1 VSFGLVR
8 TKVVAAHPK
17 HFIKFALP
25 IFIGF
30 LAILV
35 GQSTVA
41 PPANASI
48 FGTAYNVTAVLSG
61 GSSYGEG
68 NCGAGQVV
76 VGVTMGW
83 NPRTEG
89 FVCVSLNSNLTV
101 PAVASKN
108 ANYVYCPDGMAAVGM
123 AFINSNGI
131 RAGLLCKTPPGVSD
145 AEFETQYVS
154 RNNSPQNI
162 DKPAGQAYFGGAAM
176 RCNAGDIMVGY
187 RVWSGAWLDG
197 LAPRCAPF
205 TKFTVTYNVNS
216 GGGTAPATQQ
226 QSGPNASITLSS
238 AYSGTR
244 AGFTLSGWNTQANGL
259 GTNYAAG
266 ATITPS
272 ANLILYARWTST
284 ITYDGNTN
292 TGGSAPSATT
302 AVSSAAS
309 TTLASNSG
317 TLVKAGASDTTG
329 YVFSGWNTAAD
340 GSGTTFAAGLTTYT
354 STGDRTLYAQWNST
368 ITYNGNSNTGGS
380 APAAFTVKSATTN
393 STLAAV
399 GTLSRTNFT
408 FSGWNTKSDGT
419 GTRYAP
425 GLTTYQSDGT
435 RTLFAQWTQIP
446 ATLALASASD
456 LGSSSTDK
464 ITSDNTPDIT
474 LASLISGATVTLT
487 ATPTSGTAVTCTFTA
502 SSTTGTCTF
511 PTLLDGTYSIT
522 AVQSYNGGTSAAST
536 ALTNVVIDATRPTV
550 TITARDAS
558 SSSIASGSTTN
569 LKTTFTATI
578 TFSESVTGFQL
589 AEVLKDAASTGW
601 TLGSTL
607 SGSGPTYTVTATNS
621 SGVVSTAGLLLLT
634 VAQDSAVDVA
644 GNGNAA
650 TASAYSL
657 AYVARVSFDLNGGLG
672 TVPTALTQSTS
683 GGSITLPGTTGFA
696 RGGFIF
702 GGWATTST
710 GTVISNT
717 YTPTADITLFAV
729 WQIGITYLGN
739 GNTGGSAPALEIPT
753 RSGNSASG
761 TISGNTGNLVNAG
774 ASDTTGF
781 TFDGWN
787 TAPDASGTAYAVGA
801 SVTISSSLTLYA
813 QWKSVI
819 TYDGNTNTGGS
830 IPTAINVYGY
840 AQSTFPIV
848 SGNPRLNARYEAVN
862 YNTTTKVWVDSS
874 GNGRNATET
883 RGTPTLVTSSTGNG
897 NTLGI
902 TAVKGGT
909 TAGVTLANTA
919 LSAYT
924 FCTVARYAGGNQ
936 GRIFDGRAG
945 NWLTGFYS
953 GLTGTAHHENWIAY
967 PSPSISAGQIW
978 RLNCDNHTQLRTDG
992 IAQPIAGATSFTL
1005 PINMTI
1011 NNYNGSGR
1019 ELSDWEVAEVLVYE
1033 ATLTTTQMQEVESYL
1048 KNRYGLTNVVTGN
1061 IGVSLSNNSG
1071 NLVKVDPT
1079 SNNSSTFM
1087 GWNTKAD
1094 GTGTLYSG
1102 PTLAGL
1108 PRAYA
1113 RYEAGNYNA
1122 TTKIWADSSG
1132 NGRNTTETRGS
1143 PTFVTSATGN
1153 GNTKT
1158 IPAVKGG
1165 TSAGIT
1171 LPNAQLSAFTFCSV
1185 ARYAGTNQG
1194 RIFDNRVENWLTGFY
1209 SGYARLAHHNNW
1221 IAYQTSVAAGQK
1233 WQIACDYGAN
1243 YRAQGLLRP
1252 VHGTGSTYIP
1262 ANMTINN
1269 WNGTGREQSDWE
1281 VAEVILYN
1289 STLTTDQMK
1298 QIEAFFKDRYGISE
1312 VIANEGTLNGYLSNG
1327 SRTLFAQWQS
1337 TITYDPNLST
1347 GGAVPASTVGR
1358 TGSSVA
1364 LGTPAST
1371 FVRTN
1376 FTFTGWNTAANGTG
1390 TSFTA
1395 GANYVL
1401 TGNVT
1406 LFARWGSS
1414 ITYNGNSNTGGTV
1427 PANTVA
1433 ASTANINLASNSGSL
1448 VRTNFV
1454 FAGWNTLANGTG
1466 TSYPEGSS
1474 YAPVGNVTL
1483 FAYWVP
1489 ACVPTT
1495 TYVSGYI
1502 IQTFTGTG
1510 TCAWAVPGTVSA
1522 VDVLTVGGGA
1532 SAGSGISNIYWPQ
1545 GGGGGEV
1552 ISRSNFSV
1560 APNTSVV
1567 VTVGAGGAGTST
1579 VGAAGNN
1586 GGSSAFSSVTARGGL
1601 TTNNTTTGNAGAT
1614 GGASGNGNAG
1624 GSGGTNGTG
1633 CGSANCGTGGG
1644 GGAGA
1649 AGSGLNGGAG
1659 VDSSISGTS
1668 IGYGGGGAG
1677 GNGTSGSASHGG
1689 AVGYYAS
1696 TSASATGIAA
1706 ANRGGGGSRS
1716 VNGVAGAGGSGV
1728 VIIRYQA
1735 LPAGAP
1741 TISSVTATSGQL
1753 SIAFTAPTSTGGAP
1767 ITNYQYSLDGGST
1780 WITPSPAVTT
1790 SPIVVT
1796 GVANGTTF
1804 PVRIRAVN
1812 TAGSGTASN
1821 QVSGTTPLSTPSI
1834 TGVVAGN
1841 GGATVSVE
1849 KGSGGTPTSY
1859 TVTALDN
1866 NGLALS
1872 PAKTCTVTTPATSC
1886 VVSGLTNGTA
1896 YRFSAIANLNG
1907 ASSASTTFANSVTP
1921 TAFTVTYDANGSGA
1935 SVSKTTEV
1943 FTTGTPLL
1951 PPLPTRSGFNFTGWF
1966 SQASGGNLITAS
1978 GVNYNPASS
1987 LTLYAQWT
1995 GITYSITYNGN
2006 GQTGGSVP
2014 TTGSYVNG
2022 SGTAYTIVG
2031 NTGSLVKTGYTFT
2044 SWVDGAGNTKSGD
2057 YNTAADLALFA
2068 KWEPVQYTITYNN
2081 NGGTGDPT
2089 ETSKVYTFGT
2099 TAVTLS
2105 TFGQMARTG
2114 YSFIGWSLTT
2124 TGATISSPYIPT
2136 SNVTLYAR
2144 WSGNTYSVVY
2154 NANGGS
2160 GSVATSSF
2168 TTGGPGITLPAA
2180 PGTKLGHSF
2189 GGWSETL
2196 GGSAIS
2202 GTYSPTTDKTLFAI
2216 WTANPISIN
2225 YSRGVIGTTTPTL
2238 TNFPSNSTSTIGT
2251 LINLSSNVDT
2261 STVLS
2266 NINTTFIFT
2275 GWKDNI
2281 SNSVYKGGDSYRVT
2295 DANVTFTAQWVAV
2308 YTVSYV
2314 LNGGTGAVPNDVTRT
2329 DQYVETLTTVEP
2341 TRIGYDFVN
2350 WKDQSGNVVSGPTF
2364 SVSANTYLLYAQWA
2378 IKNYTVTYTNGAAG
2392 VTGTIAPSSGEH
2404 GGLATLSS
2412 DSGFSYTNFKFVGWK
2427 IGSTIYSAGGSLVLT
2442 SNVTAEAQWT
2452 STLFQL
2458 FYDLNGGSGTVPSP
2472 TTGNTSEQKTLPTS
2486 SGFSKSGYELLG
2498 WLGGDQTASP
2508 VTTYT
2513 IGANSVTLY
2522 AQWRLLPPAIPAAP
2536 TALAGEGSATVTIQ
2550 PGSGGGPVDS
2560 YVVTASPTPA
2570 SPAAA
2575 TCTIFSPST
2584 SCTFTG
2590 LTNGTSY
2597 TFTSTASN
2605 STSTGTPTS
2614 SAASNA
2620 VVPASKPD
2628 VVTGVSATRSNGGAQ
2643 VSFTAPANNGGASI
2657 VSYTVTASSGQ
2668 TCTITPVFPNPLVC
2682 NVSGLTNGTAVTFTV
2697 RASNGAY
2704 TSDTSTA
2711 SIAITPARAPDA
2723 PTTSATTSNPGEA
2736 VVTVTAPANDGGS
2749 AITSYTVT
2757 SSPGGF
2763 TCLITPP
2770 ATSCTFTG
2778 LSDGVAY
2785 TFATSAANDV
2795 GTSSTGTASS
2805 AITPKNKPT
2814 PPTTITPAA
2823 GDAQATVTFS
2833 GATPRGA
2840 AITSYTI
2847 VASPGGASA
2856 SGSSSPITLT
2866 GLTNGVAYTFE
2877 IVAINSIGTSE
2888 TSTVSAAITPR
2899 QVIPVA
2905 AVYAAEPSGISAIGS
2920 VQTLDFNFE
2929 GAPTPTYTYQWQRC
2943 TDADTCTNISGAT
2956 GATYTLVADDVG
2968 NQVRAVITGTN
2979 SSSSGTVYTAS
2990 ITTALTDEITGI
3002 PTGTMPTTGL
3012 EAVIGETFSVSTL
3025 GVGGAAPLV
3034 YTLTSGSL
3042 PAGLTLDAA
3051 NGNITGTPTS
3061 AGTYPITITISDQ
3074 KGKSSTLSFTITV
3087 PAPAP
3092 VTNPSTNNPT
3102 PVVEPPAPVCDS
3114 ACQNRRDQLAK
3125 AAADKAAADAVAKA
3139 AADKAAA
3146 DAAAKSKADTDARA
3160 ASDRASA
3167 AAKAAADAAKI
3178 AVERAGAAAA
3188 AKAAA
3193 DAAAAT
3199 AAAQAKAA
3207 ADAQAAANKAAAAAQ
3222 AALKN
3227 SAASAAAKAAAT
3239 AAANKAAADAQ
3250 AAVRAAATAAQNAAR
3265 ARSAETNANKQVEIA
3280 INSLTSRTASAQATA
3295 EANTIAA
3302 AAKAAANEAAAAAA
3316 TRATEARAVAAA
3328 AQKAAIDAAARIAIE
3343 QREAATAAAAA
3354 KAATEAAA
3362 RASAEKIAATNAA
3375 KVATETLAKVLN
3387 EKATLAEAAA
3397 NATDTKAREEIA
3409 KKIEEIETRL
3419 DEVEAAVEEAQDA
3432 AEEATAEYE
3441 EASEAAEEAQEV
3453 AAEEA
3458 QEAVEVKAE
3467 VATKTAAATKA
3478 AANATVAAK
3487 VATAAKAAAAKV
3499 PSKAVITKKPS
3510 TTTGKNSAKATVTGL
3525 KPGQKVKVTVNVRPK
3540 P

>member
-1 VSFGLVR
+1 VSFGLQR
-8 TKVVAAHPK
+8 IGRDTLRSKLMFKISLTLFFGLMLSILGQNTVVQPAH
-17 HFIKFALP
+17 
-25 IFIGF
+25 G
-30 LAILV
+30 
-35 GQSTVA
+35 
-41 PPANASI
+41 NI
-48 FGTAYNVTAVLSG
+48 FGTVYNAPIMAFG
-61 GSSYGEG
+61 GGNYQGVQSCPTGE
-68 NCGAGQVV
+68 VI
-76 VGVTMGW
+76 VGVTFNQ
-83 NPRTEG
+83 NPMSWG
-89 FVCVSLNSNLTV
+89 FRCAALDSNFQV
-101 PAVASKN
+101 PALSPTLRAT
-108 ANYVYCPDGMAAVGM
+108 ANYVFCPDGKVAVGFKM
-123 AFINSNGI
+123 FNSGGN
-131 RAGLLCKTPPGVSD
+131 RLGLSCKTPPLVND
-145 AEFETQYVS
+145 TEELTQFVANQATIKLLTRTTETISLQS
-154 RNNSPQNI
+154 
-162 DKPAGQAYFGGAAM
+162 M
-176 RCNAGDIMVGY
+176 CNAGDIIVGVY
-187 RVWSGAWLDG
+187 LYSNLWFDQLGA
-197 LAPRCAPF
+197 RCAPF
-205 TKFTVTYNVNS
+205 AKFTVSYNVN
-216 GGGTAPATQQ
+216 GGSGTAPSPQTQSTPAQ
-226 QSGPNASITLSS
+226 ELTVSS

-244 AGFTLSGWNTQANGL
+244 TGFTFSGWNTQANGL
-259 GTNYAAG
+259 GTDYANGSSIKPAS
-266 ATITPS
+266 AITLF
-272 ANLILYARWTST
+272 AKWTSI

-340 GSGTTFAAGLTTYT
+340 GSGTNFAAGLTTYT
-354 STGDRTLYAQWNST
+354 STGNRTLYAQWNST

-399 GTLSRTNFT
+399 GTLTRTNFT

-558 SSSIASGSTTN
+558 SVSIASGSTTN

-589 AEVLKDAASTGW
+589 AEVLKDAGSTGW

-607 SGSGPTYTVTATNS
+607 SGSGTTYTVTATNS

-672 TVPTALTQSTS
+672 TVPIALTQSTS
-683 GGSITLPGTTGFA
+683 GSSVTLPGTTGFA

-739 GNTGGSAPALEIPT
+739 GNTGGSAPALEFPT

-787 TAPDASGTAYAVGA
+787 TAPDGSGTAYAVGA

-830 IPTAINVYGY
+830 VPTATNVYGY

-909 TAGVTLANTA
+909 TAGITLANTA

-953 GLTGTAHHENWIAY
+953 GLTGTAHHEGWIAY
-967 PSPSISAGQIW
+967 PTPSISAGQIW

-1019 ELSDWEVAEVLVYE
+1019 EPSDWEVAEVLVYE
-1033 ATLTTTQMQEVESYL
+1033 ATLTTTQMQQVESYL

-1061 IGVSLSNNSG
+1061 IGASLSNNSG
-1071 NLVKVDPT
+1071 DLVKVDPT
-1079 SNNSSTFM
+1079 SNNSSTFI

-1171 LPNAQLSAFTFCSV
+1171 LPNAQLNAFTFCSV
-1185 ARYAGTNQG
+1185 ARYAGNNYG
-1194 RIFDNRVENWLTGFY
+1194 RIFDARAENWLTGFY
-1209 SGYARLAHHNNW
+1209 SGYARMAHHNGW
-1221 IAYQTSVAAGQK
+1221 IAYQTSVSAGK
-1233 WQIACDYGAN
+1233 NWQIACDYGAN
-1243 YRAQGLLRP
+1243 YRAQGLLMP
-1252 VHGTGSTYIP
+1252 VYGTGSTYIP

-1269 WNGTGREQSDWE
+1269 NGGTGRDHSDWE

-1298 QIEAFFKDRYGISE
+1298 QIEAFFKDKYGITE
-1312 VIANEGTLNGYLSNG
+1312 VIANEGTLSGYVSNG

-1337 TITYDPNLST
+1337 TITYDPNSST
-1347 GGAVPASTVGR
+1347 GGAVPASTAGR

-1390 TSFTA
+1390 TSYTA

-1433 ASTANINLASNSGSL
+1433 ASTANVNLASNSGSL

-1483 FAYWVP
+1483 FAYWIP

-1522 VDVLTVGGGA
+1522 VDVLTVGGGGSG
-1532 SAGSGISNIYWPQ
+1532 SAGINNYYWPA

-1567 VTVGAGGAGTST
+1567 VTVGAGGAAVTS
-1579 VGAAGNN
+1579 GAGAEVNN
-1586 GGSSAFSSVTARGGL
+1586 GKQSALGTLVARGGK
-1601 TTNNTTTGNAGAT
+1601 TPNNTVTGNAGAT

-1624 GSGGTNGTG
+1624 GFGGTNGSFG
-1633 CGSANCGTGGG
+1633 CGVANCGAGGG
-1644 GGAGA
+1644 GGAGGE
-1649 AGSGLNGGAG
+1649 GSGLNGGAG
-1659 VDSSISGTS
+1659 VTSSISGTS
-1668 IGYGGGGAG
+1668 LAYGGGGAG
-1677 GNGTSGSASHGG
+1677 HNGASGTATAGG
-1689 AVGYYAS
+1689 ATQSVDALP
-1696 TSASATGIAA
+1696 
-1706 ANRGGGGSRS
+1706 NRGGGG
-1716 VNGVAGAGGSGV
+1716 AYLKAGGSGV
-1728 VIIRYQA
+1728 VIVRYQA

-1886 VVSGLTNGTA
+1886 VVSGLINGTA

-2044 SWVDGAGNTKSGD
+2044 SWVDGSGNVKSGD
-2057 YNTAADLALFA
+2057 YNTAADLVLFA

-2089 ETSKVYTFGT
+2089 ETSKVYTYGN

-2105 TFGQMARTG
+2105 TVGQMARTG

-2124 TGATISSPYIPT
+2124 TGTTISSPYIPT

-2160 GSVATSSF
+2160 GSVASSSF
-2168 TTGGPGITLPAA
+2168 TTGGSGITLPAA
-2180 PGTKLGHSF
+2180 PGTRLGHTF

-2202 GTYSPTTDKTLFAI
+2202 GTYSPTADKTLYAI
-2216 WTANPISIN
+2216 WTANPIAIN
-2225 YSRGVIGTTTPTL
+2225 YARGVIGSTTPTL
-2238 TNFPSNSTSTIGT
+2238 TNFPSNATSTIGT
-2251 LINLSSNVDT
+2251 LINLSSNIDT

-2266 NINTTFIFT
+2266 NINTTYIFT
-2275 GWKDNI
+2275 GWKDSI
-2281 SNSVYKGGDSYRVT
+2281 TNSVYKGGDSYRVT
-2295 DANVTFTAQWVAV
+2295 DANVTFTAQWVAI

-2314 LNGGTGAVPNDVTRT
+2314 LNGGTGAVPNDVTRI
-2329 DQYVETLTTVEP
+2329 DQYVETLTTVQP
-2341 TRIGYDFVN
+2341 TRVGYDFVN
-2350 WKDQSGNVVSGPTF
+2350 WKDQSGNVVSGPNFT
-2364 SVSANTYLLYAQWA
+2364 VSANTYLLYAQWT
-2378 IKNYTVTYTNGAAG
+2378 IKNYAITYTNGAAG
-2392 VTGTIAPSSGEH
+2392 VTGTVAPSSGEH

-2412 DSGFSYTNFKFVGWK
+2412 DSGLSYTNFKFVGWK

-2486 SGFSKSGYELLG
+2486 SGFSKSGYELVG

-2513 IGANSVTLY
+2513 IGTNSVTLY

-2536 TALAGEGSATVTIQ
+2536 TAIAGEGSATVTIQ
-2550 PGSGGGPVDS
+2550 PGSGGGPADS

-2590 LTNGTSY
+2590 LSNGTSY

-2628 VVTGVSATRSNGGAQ
+2628 VVTGVSATRSNGAAQ

-2723 PTTSATTSNPGEA
+2723 PTASATTSNPGEA

-2770 ATSCTFTG
+2770 GTSCTFTG

-2785 TFATSAANDV
+2785 TFATTATNDV

-2856 SGSSSPITLT
+2856 SGSSSPITVT

-2943 TDADTCTNISGAT
+2943 SNADTCTNISGAT

-3061 AGTYPITITISDQ
+3061 AGTFPITITISDQ

-3125 AAADKAAADAVAKA
+3125 AAADKAAADAAAKA

-3146 DAAAKSKADTDARA
+3146 DAAAKTKADTDARA

-3193 DAAAAT
+3193 DAAAAA
-3199 AAAQAKAA
+3199 AAAQAKAASDAQAAAAKAA
-3207 ADAQAAANKAAAAAQ
+3207 ADAQAAVRNSATNAAAR
-3222 AALKN
+3222 
-3227 SAASAAAKAAAT
+3227 AAAT

-3250 AAVRAAATAAQNAAR
+3250 AAVRVAATAAQNAAR
-3265 ARSAETNANKQVEIA
+3265 ARSAEANANRQVEIA
-3280 INSLTSRTASAQATA
+3280 INSLTSKTASAQATA
-3295 EANTIAA
+3295 QANAIAA

-3316 TRATEARAVAAA
+3316 ARATEARANAAA
-3328 AQKAAIDAAARIAIE
+3328 AQKAAIEAAARIAIE
-3343 QREAATAAAAA
+3343 QREAATAAANAKAAAESAA
-3354 KAATEAAA
+3354 KAI
-3362 RASAEKIAATNAA
+3362 AEKITATNTA
-3375 KVATETLAKVLN
+3375 KVATETLAKVLS
-3387 EKATLAEAAA
+3387 EKATLAEQAA
-3397 NATDTKAREEIA
+3397 NTTDTKVREEIA
-3409 KKIEEIETRL
+3409 RKIEEIETKL
-3419 DEVEAAVEEAQDA
+3419 DAAEVA
-3432 AEEATAEYE
+3432 AEEAQEAAE
-3441 EASEAAEEAQEV
+3441 EAQEAAEEAQEAAEEAQEV

-3458 QEAVEVKAE
+3458 QDAVEVKAE

-3510 TTTGKNSAKATVTGL
+3510 TVAGKNSAKATVTGL
-3525 KPGQKVKVTVNVRPK
+3525 KPGQKVKVTVNVKPK